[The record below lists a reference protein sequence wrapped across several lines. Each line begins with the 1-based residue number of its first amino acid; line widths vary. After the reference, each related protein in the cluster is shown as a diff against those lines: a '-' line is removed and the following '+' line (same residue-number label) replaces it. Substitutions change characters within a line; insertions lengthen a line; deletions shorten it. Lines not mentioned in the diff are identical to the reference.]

1 MNRYL
6 IHVSTNWCRMD
17 NTLRAIAESEGEL
30 YDLAEELA
38 YDNFE
43 SYNLWEE
50 IAREEGYDPDEM
62 SEADWD
68 WLYANIDESNY
79 YSYDIEEFSGDDK
92 EWEEYGGLIYGLE
105 QTS

>member
-6 IHVSTNWCRMD
+6 IHVSTNWCGMNDTFRAVAD
-17 NTLRAIAESEGEL
+17 NEDDL
-30 YDLAEELA
+30 YDIAQELA

-50 IAREEGYDPDEM
+50 IAKEEGYEPDEM

-68 WLYANIDESNY
+68 KLHDEVDESNY
-79 YSYDIEEFSGDDK
+79 YGFNIEEFNGDDE
-92 EWEEYGGLIYGLE
+92 EWEEYGGIIYGDN
-105 QTS
+105 

>member
-17 NTLRAIAESEGEL
+17 DTFRAIADNEESL
-30 YDLAEELA
+30 YDLAEQLA

-50 IAREEGYDPDEM
+50 IAREEGYEPEEM
-62 SEADWD
+62 SEEDWD
-68 WLYANIDESNY
+68 RLYEEIDESNY
-79 YSYDIEEFSGDDK
+79 YGYSIEEFNGDDE
-92 EWEEYGGLIYGLE
+92 EWDGYTGMIYE
-105 QTS
+105 

>member
-6 IHVSTNWCRMD
+6 IHVSTNWCGMD
-17 NTLRAIAESEGEL
+17 DTFRAIANNEEEL
-30 YDLAEELA
+30 YNLAEELA

-43 SYNLWEE
+43 SYDLWEE
-50 IAREEGYDPDEM
+50 IAKEEGYDPDEM

-68 WLYANIDESNY
+68 MLYQKTDESNY

-92 EWEEYGGLIYGLE
+92 EWEEYGGLIYE
-105 QTS
+105 